1 MKTKLVILISLAL
14 VLCSP
19 AFAQKNKLATI
30 SPETV
35 VKNLYAAHNA
45 RRSPFFQKKSRAL
58 VDKYFTGSLADAIW
72 QDALNTKSDEVGT
85 LNFDPLYNA
94 QDIQITNFVIAKSTP
109 DNVVKVRFINIGEPD
124 EITFTLSTA
133 NTSSTVYKIES
144 IVYSDAEDLES
155 ILRNGINGGGEETR
169 PIDGDYLIGG
179 VKCSVTTTVSGY
191 WARVKCDDQENF
203 QVIDTETLT
212 FGTFNKKEKGRRGH
226 FVLGDDGSI
235 RKYIDAS
242 GKEIRVDRA
251 K

>member
-124 EITFTLSTA
+124 EITFTLRPPIRPRRFIRSSRSYIATLRIWNRSCATASTA
-133 NTSSTVYKIES
+133 VARKLGRSMVITSS
-144 IVYSDAEDLES
+144 A
-155 ILRNGINGGGEETR
+155 
-169 PIDGDYLIGG
+169 
-179 VKCSVTTTVSGY
+179 
-191 WARVKCDDQENF
+191 A
-203 QVIDTETLT
+203 
-212 FGTFNKKEKGRRGH
+212 
-226 FVLGDDGSI
+226 
-235 RKYIDAS
+235 
-242 GKEIRVDRA
+242 
-251 K
+251 